1 MMMMKLLY
9 NQSKFILIVQT
20 QHLNILNIFRTSVNS
35 RFKRNFIS
43 MDAFSKHKK
52 LVNDY
57 MLYYSQGKSL
67 KEVFKRDT

>member
-1 MMMMKLLY
+1 MMMMMKLLY
-9 NQSKFILIVQT
+9 NQSKFILIVQ
-20 QHLNILNIFRTSVNS
+20 LNIYFLNIFRTSVNS